1 MKKPLIFAI
10 ALAAAISQA
19 AFAQTLTPD
28 QLAQRSI
35 ERRAVEAAI
44 WGMPVVNYDLMLQEM
59 LTKTPGKVNQVI
71 YWGKPLDWRN
81 QTLTP
86 NPDTLYFMTF
96 LNTKDVGPIVIEIPP
111 ADASGSLNAN
121 IVNVWQ
127 EPLEDGGLL
136 GVDKGAGVKLLMLP
150 PGYKD
155 QVPAG
160 YEALQPG
167 TFGSYALI
175 RSNLKSHA
183 DADVAKSI
191 AYAKLLK
198 VYPLSQ
204 ASNPTATV
212 FTDVNDIL
220 FDSTIRYDDSFF
232 THLDRIVQSEPW
244 LGRDRA
250 MIDQLRSIGIEK
262 GKPFAPDTA
271 TKQALADGVADA
283 HAWMAAKYDA
293 GLPPF
298 FEGTH
303 WTYPAHPELLKGA
316 SESFEGANDYPVDWR
331 GITYT
336 YAYIGIKRLGAGQFY
351 LINIKDRAGESYD
364 GSKTYRQHVPP
375 NVPIEQYWSLTVYDR
390 DTHALVKN
398 VDRASR
404 ASNNADVKK
413 NVDGSVDLYVGAKA
427 PAGQESNWIPTDPAR
442 QFELMFRLYGPKKEL
457 FDKVW
462 ALPDVEN
469 ISVATTGAKQ

>member
-1 MKKPLIFAI
+1 MRRELAVVLALSF
-10 ALAAAISQA
+10 LAATAQA
-19 AFAQTLTPD
+19 ASPD
-28 QLAQRSI
+28 DHLARS
-35 ERRAVEAAI
+35 RAVEAVI
-44 WGMPVVNYDLMLQEM
+44 WGMPAVNYDLMLQEM

-71 YWGKPLDWRN
+71 YWGKPLDWKN

-96 LNTKDVGPIVIEIPP
+96 LNTRDAGPMVVEIPP
-111 ADASGSLNAN
+111 ADANGSLNAN
-121 IVNVWQ
+121 FVNVWQ
-127 EPLEDGGLL
+127 APLEDAGLL
-136 GVDKGAGVKLLMLP
+136 GVDKGTGVKLVVLP
-150 PGYKD
+150 PGYKE

-160 YEALQPG
+160 FEPLQPG

-191 AYAKLLK
+191 AYAKQVK

-204 ASNPTATV
+204 ASSPQATV
-212 FTDVNDIL
+212 FTDVKDVL

-232 THLDRIVQSEPW
+232 THLDRMVQSEPW

-250 MIDQLRSIGIEK
+250 MIDQLRSIGIEN
-262 GKPFAPDTA
+262 GKPFAPDAA
-271 TKQALADGVADA
+271 TKQALADGIAEA

-303 WTYPAHPELLKGA
+303 WTYPAHPELLKAA
-316 SESFEGANDYPVDWR
+316 SENFEGANDYPVDWR

-351 LINIKDRAGESYD
+351 LINIKDKDGESYD

-375 NVPIEQYWSLTVYDR
+375 NVPVEQYWSLTVYDR

-413 NVDGSVDLYVGAKA
+413 NADGSVDLFVGAKP

-442 QFELMFRLYGPKKEL
+442 KFELMFRLYGPKKEL

-469 ISVATTGAKQ
+469 LSVATTGAKQ